1 MSVGNSIGN
10 ISYKKTKKGY
20 INQLPDI
27 FPALYINNT
36 IVKNNE
42 AAKQVIEEKKLS
54 PKIEIGIKTIADIV
68 PIIKGNIQSK
78 IVKFLVLLE

>member
-1 MSVGNSIGN
+1 M
-10 ISYKKTKKGY
+10 
-20 INQLPDI
+20 PDI

-54 PKIEIGIKTIADIV
+54 PKIEIGIKTTADIE
-68 PIIKGNIQSK
+68 PITKGNIQSK
-78 IVKFLVLLE
+78 IVKFLVLLAIIKVSINAIIKNTKP